1 MKLAIIGTGKIV
13 KEVLPILSEIE
24 NISLISILST
34 QRSINTANELSKKFN
49 ILNVTTDYNDI
60 LNNSNINTVY
70 IALPNSLHYEYSLK
84 ALNNN
89 KHVICEKPF
98 TMTLNEL
105 NELIKISKE
114 KNLFL
119 LEAITNQYLKNFF
132 YIKENLQK
140 IGDIKI
146 VNCNYSQY
154 SSRYDEFK
162 KGKNPTVFD
171 PKLGGGALRD
181 LNIYNIHFIVG
192 LFDFPKGNIN
202 YYPNIEKD
210 IDTSGV
216 LIMDYESF
224 KVVCIGAKD
233 CDGGNNVK
241 SVIQGNKGSIF
252 INGPTN
258 TLPEIE
264 IKLNDGFSEKV
275 NKNINKHRMYE
286 EFIEFANVIENKN
299 FEKRNKYLE
308 HSLKVMN
315 VLEKAINSMNKK

>member
-34 QRSINTANELSKKFN
+34 QRSINIANELSKKYN
-49 ILNVTTDYNDI
+49 ILKVTTDYNEI
-60 LNNSNINTVY
+60 LNDSNINTVY
-70 IALPNSLHYEYSLK
+70 IAVPNLFHYEYSLK

-98 TMTLNEL
+98 TMKLNEL
-105 NELIKISKE
+105 NDLIKISKE
-114 KNLFL
+114 KKLFL

-162 KGKNPTVFD
+162 KGNISPVFD

-181 LNIYNIHFIVG
+181 LNIYNIHLIVG
-192 LFDFPKGNIN
+192 LFDMPKDIK

-210 IDTSGV
+210 VDTSGV
-216 LIMDYESF
+216 LIMDYDTF

-233 CDGGNNVK
+233 CDGGNDVK
-241 SVIQGNKGSIF
+241 SIIQGNKGSIL

-258 TLPEIE
+258 T
-264 IKLNDGFSEKV
+264 
-275 NKNINKHRMYE
+275 
-286 EFIEFANVIENKN
+286 
-299 FEKRNKYLE
+299 
-308 HSLKVMN
+308 
-315 VLEKAINSMNKK
+315 

>member
-34 QRSINTANELSKKFN
+34 QRSINIANELSKKYN
-49 ILNVTTDYNDI
+49 ILKVTTDYNEI
-60 LNNSNINTVY
+60 LNDSNINTVY
-70 IALPNSLHYEYSLK
+70 IAVPNLFHYEYSLK

-89 KHVICEKPF
+89 KNVICEKPF
-98 TMTLNEL
+98 TMNLNEL
-105 NELIKISKE
+105 NDLIKISKE
-114 KNLFL
+114 KKLFL

-146 VNCNYSQY
+146 VNFNYSQY

-162 KGKNPTVFD
+162 KGNISPVFD

-181 LNIYNIHFIVG
+181 LNIYNIHLIIG
-192 LFDFPKGNIN
+192 LFDMPKGNIN

-210 IDTSGV
+210 VDTSGV
-216 LIMDYESF
+216 LFMDYDSF
-224 KVVCIGAKD
+224 KVVSIGAKD
-233 CDGGNNVK
+233 CDGKDVK
-241 SVIQGNKGSIF
+241 SIIQGTKGSIL

-264 IKLNDGFSEKV
+264 IKLNDGYYEKV

-286 EFIEFANVIENKN
+286 EFVEFVKIIENKN
-299 FEKRNKYLE
+299 FDVGNKYLE

-315 VLEKAINSMNKK
+315 VLDKAINSMNKK

>member
-34 QRSINTANELSKKFN
+34 QRSINIANELSKKYN
-49 ILNVTTDYNDI
+49 ILKVTTDYNEI
-60 LNNSNINTVY
+60 LNDSNINTVY
-70 IALPNSLHYEYSLK
+70 IAVPNLFHYEYSLK

-89 KHVICEKPF
+89 KNVICEKPF
-98 TMTLNEL
+98 TMNLNEL
-105 NELIKISKE
+105 NDLIKISKE
-114 KNLFL
+114 KKLFL

-146 VNCNYSQY
+146 VNFNYSQY

-162 KGKNPTVFD
+162 KGNISPVFD

-181 LNIYNIHFIVG
+181 LNIYNIHLIVG
-192 LFDFPKGNIN
+192 LFDMPKGNIN

-210 IDTSGV
+210 VDTSGV
-216 LIMDYESF
+216 LFMDYDSF
-224 KVVCIGAKD
+224 KVVSIGAKD
-233 CDGGNNVK
+233 CDGNDVK
-241 SVIQGNKGSIF
+241 SIIQGTKGSIL

-264 IKLNDGFSEKV
+264 IKLNDGYYEKV

-286 EFIEFANVIENKN
+286 EFVEFVKIIENKN
-299 FEKRNKYLE
+299 FDVGNKYLD

-315 VLEKAINSMNKK
+315 VLEKAINSMNEK

>member
-34 QRSINTANELSKKFN
+34 QRSINIANELSKKYN
-49 ILNVTTDYNDI
+49 ILKVTTDYNEI
-60 LNNSNINTVY
+60 LNDSNINTVY
-70 IALPNSLHYEYSLK
+70 IAVPNLFHYEYSLK

-89 KHVICEKPF
+89 KNVICEKPF
-98 TMTLNEL
+98 TMNLNEL
-105 NELIKISKE
+105 NDLIKISKE
-114 KNLFL
+114 KKLFL

-146 VNCNYSQY
+146 VNFNYSQY

-162 KGKNPTVFD
+162 KGNISPVFD

-181 LNIYNIHFIVG
+181 LNIYNIHLIIG
-192 LFDFPKGNIN
+192 LFDMPKGNIN

-210 IDTSGV
+210 VDTSG
-216 LIMDYESF
+216 LLFMDYDSF
-224 KVVCIGAKD
+224 KVVSIGAKD
-233 CDGGNNVK
+233 CDGNDVK
-241 SVIQGNKGSIF
+241 SIIQGTKGSIL

-264 IKLNDGFSEKV
+264 IKLNDGFYEKV

-286 EFIEFANVIENKN
+286 EFVEFVKIIENKN
-299 FEKRNKYLE
+299 FDVGNKCLD

>member
-13 KEVLPILSEIE
+13 KEVLPILSEIK

-34 QRSINTANELSKKFN
+34 QRSINTANELSKKYN

-70 IALPNSLHYEYSLK
+70 IAVPNSFHYEYSLK

-105 NELIKISKE
+105 IELIKISKE

-119 LEAITNQYLKNFF
+119 FEAITNQYLKNFF

-154 SSRYDEFK
+154 SSRYDDFK
-162 KGKNPTVFD
+162 EGKNPSVFD

-181 LNIYNIHFIVG
+181 LNIYNIHLIVG
-192 LFDFPKGNIN
+192 LFDFPKGNII
-202 YYPNIEKD
+202 YYPNIEKE

-216 LIMDYESF
+216 LVMDYESF

-241 SVIQGNKGSIF
+241 SIIQGNKGSIF

-264 IKLNDGFSEKV
+264 IKLNDGFYEKV

-286 EFIEFANVIENKN
+286 EFIEFANILENKN

-315 VLEKAINSMNKK
+315 VLEKAINSMNK

>member
-34 QRSINTANELSKKFN
+34 QRSINIANELSKKYN
-49 ILNVTTDYNDI
+49 ILKVTTDYNEI
-60 LNNSNINTVY
+60 LNDSNINAVY
-70 IALPNSLHYEYSLK
+70 IAVPNLFHYEYSLK

-89 KHVICEKPF
+89 KNVICEKPF
-98 TMTLNEL
+98 TMNLNEL
-105 NELIKISKE
+105 NDLINISKE
-114 KNLFL
+114 KKLFL

-146 VNCNYSQY
+146 VNFNYSQY

-162 KGKNPTVFD
+162 KGNISPVFD

-181 LNIYNIHFIVG
+181 LNIYNIHLIVG
-192 LFDFPKGNIN
+192 LFDMPKGNIN

-210 IDTSGV
+210 VDTSGV
-216 LIMDYESF
+216 LFMDYDSF
-224 KVVCIGAKD
+224 KVVSIAAKD
-233 CDGGNNVK
+233 CDGNDVK
-241 SVIQGNKGSIF
+241 SIIQGTKGSIL

-264 IKLNDGFSEKV
+264 IKLNDGFYEKV

-286 EFIEFANVIENKN
+286 EFVEFVKIIENKN
-299 FEKRNKYLE
+299 FDVGNKCLD
-308 HSLKVMN
+308 HSFKVMN

>member
-34 QRSINTANELSKKFN
+34 QRSINIANELSKKYN
-49 ILNVTTDYNDI
+49 ILKVTTDYNEI
-60 LNNSNINTVY
+60 LNDSNINTVY
-70 IALPNSLHYEYSLK
+70 IAVPNLFHYEYSLK

-89 KHVICEKPF
+89 KNVICEKPF
-98 TMTLNEL
+98 TMNLNEL
-105 NELIKISKE
+105 NDLIKISKE
-114 KNLFL
+114 KKLFL

-146 VNCNYSQY
+146 VNFNYSQY

-162 KGKNPTVFD
+162 KGNISPVFD

-181 LNIYNIHFIVG
+181 LNIYNIHLIIG
-192 LFDFPKGNIN
+192 LFDMPKGNIN

-210 IDTSGV
+210 VDTSGV
-216 LIMDYESF
+216 LFMNYDSF
-224 KVVCIGAKD
+224 KVVSIGAKD
-233 CDGGNNVK
+233 CDGNDVK
-241 SVIQGNKGSIF
+241 SIIQGTKGSIL

-264 IKLNDGFSEKV
+264 IKLNDGFYEKV

-286 EFIEFANVIENKN
+286 EFVEFVKIIENKN
-299 FEKRNKYLE
+299 FDVGNKCLD